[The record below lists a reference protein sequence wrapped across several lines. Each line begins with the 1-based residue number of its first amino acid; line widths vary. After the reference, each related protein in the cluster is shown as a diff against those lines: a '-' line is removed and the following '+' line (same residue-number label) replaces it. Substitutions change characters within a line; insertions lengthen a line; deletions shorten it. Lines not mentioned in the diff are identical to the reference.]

1 LFGYRVHVALQPGND
16 TRLHVHGSIEG
27 GGSSGQAQLHA
38 QRPLSGLREHK
49 HEQFAPHRTSQIQS
63 STGGMTTGGQLQRHL
78 HLPFGS
84 VIHDNTHPGPQL
96 MMSLEHCGGGLSG
109 GGTTG
114 QEHD

>member
-1 LFGYRVHVALQPGND
+1 
-16 TRLHVHGSIEG
+16 
-27 GGSSGQAQLHA
+27 
-38 QRPLSGLREHK
+38 
-49 HEQFAPHRTSQIQS
+49 
-63 STGGMTTGGQLQRHL
+63 MTTGGQLQRHL